1 MSFMCKIE
9 VGPKRE
15 ECKKGGWCTG
25 CQKFF
30 EVGPRREKCEKG
42 GGCEKGGCE
51 AVPHLGAKKIF
62 RALRARTH
70 LKKILNTPLYLA
82 NTKRV
87 RETRM
92 YCILPGQYKEGEGD
106 EDVLYITW
114 PIQRG

>member
-1 MSFMCKIE
+1 MLINLPDPLNFLVRSLTHEFMCKIE

-51 AVPHLGAKKIF
+51 TVLHLGAKKMF
-62 RALRARTH
+62 EVGPKGGLVRRSFALDA
-70 LKKILNTPLYLA
+70 KKNYERSAPAPTFE
-82 NTKRV
+82 KF
-87 RETRM
+87 
-92 YCILPGQYKEGEGD
+92 
-106 EDVLYITW
+106 
-114 PIQRG
+114 

>member
-25 CQKFF
+25 CQKIF

-51 AVPHLGAKKIF
+51 AVPHLGAKKNF

-70 LKKILNTPLYLA
+70 LKKILNTPLIRDKTFPL
-82 NTKRV
+82 KRQLEGGGCLKPLCQNLLF
-87 RETRM
+87 R
-92 YCILPGQYKEGEGD
+92 KEF
-106 EDVLYITW
+106 LI
-114 PIQRG
+114 

>member
-51 AVPHLGAKKIF
+51 AVPHLGAKKNF

-70 LKKILNTPLYLA
+70 LKKILNTPLIA
-82 NTKRV
+82 
-87 RETRM
+87 
-92 YCILPGQYKEGEGD
+92 ILFHWFSRFY
-106 EDVLYITW
+106 V
-114 PIQRG
+114 

>member
-51 AVPHLGAKKIF
+51 AVPHLGAKKNFGRFAPAPTFEKSCIRPCF
-62 RALRARTH
+62 FDTFSE
-70 LKKILNTPLYLA
+70 KID
-82 NTKRV
+82 KR
-87 RETRM
+87 
-92 YCILPGQYKEGEGD
+92 
-106 EDVLYITW
+106 
-114 PIQRG
+114 

>member
-51 AVPHLGAKKIF
+51 AVPHLGAKKKF

-70 LKKILNTPLYLA
+70 LKKILYTPLYIIHT
-82 NTKRV
+82 N
-87 RETRM
+87 
-92 YCILPGQYKEGEGD
+92 I
-106 EDVLYITW
+106 DVLKTFLNSGHKKFSQIELN
-114 PIQRG
+114 

>member
-51 AVPHLGAKKIF
+51 AVPHLGAKKNF

-70 LKKILNTPLYLA
+70 LKKILYTPLHSDSI
-82 NTKRV
+82 N
-87 RETRM
+87 
-92 YCILPGQYKEGEGD
+92 
-106 EDVLYITW
+106 ITENMKKNVK
-114 PIQRG
+114 

>member
-51 AVPHLGAKKIF
+51 KGGCEAAPGCEKKF

-70 LKKILNTPLYLA
+70 LKKILYTPL
-82 NTKRV
+82 V
-87 RETRM
+87 
-92 YCILPGQYKEGEGD
+92 IL
-106 EDVLYITW
+106 
-114 PIQRG
+114 

>member
-51 AVPHLGAKKIF
+51 AVSHLGAKKIF
-62 RALRARTH
+62 APAPTFV
-70 LKKILNTPLYLA
+70 KSC
-82 NTKRV
+82 V
-87 RETRM
+87 RPW
-92 YCILPGQYKEGEGD
+92 IQGPGE
-106 EDVLYITW
+106 
-114 PIQRG
+114 RGHSPPEPFQGGTFPSSGSGGL

>member
-51 AVPHLGAKKIF
+51 AVPHLGAKKNF

-70 LKKILNTPLYLA
+70 LKKILNTPLRYIFA
-82 NTKRV
+82 KCV
-87 RETRM
+87 
-92 YCILPGQYKEGEGD
+92 YK
-106 EDVLYITW
+106 VNN
-114 PIQRG
+114 

>member
-51 AVPHLGAKKIF
+51 AVPHLGAKKNF

-70 LKKILNTPLYLA
+70 LKKILNTPLLTYLKELY
-82 NTKRV
+82 TS
-87 RETRM
+87 ETTLAQK
-92 YCILPGQYKEGEGD
+92 I
-106 EDVLYITW
+106 VLTPLNNEFRLKI
-114 PIQRG
+114 